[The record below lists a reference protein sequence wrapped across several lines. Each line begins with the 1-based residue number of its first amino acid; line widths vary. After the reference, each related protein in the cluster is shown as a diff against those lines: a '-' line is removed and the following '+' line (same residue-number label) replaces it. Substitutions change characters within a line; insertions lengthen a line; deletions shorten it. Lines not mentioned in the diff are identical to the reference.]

1 MRGVAVAANLK
12 PRRGIC
18 DSAAVMY
25 AACVLAAAERRADGW
40 VRAAVYSDEPA
51 EGQVPA
57 QNVAAWRQ
65 RVREAAQT
73 VGDMWILAAENGAYP
88 RLLLETPAAPQMV
101 FGRGALHGADTRSAA
116 IVGSRRASPQTLDAA
131 RGVAALLAE
140 AGVSVVS
147 GLARGVD
154 TAAHHGAL
162 DAGGH
167 TTAVLGTGIA
177 VCYPPEN
184 LQLAESIAATGA
196 VVSQFPPRMAPSKTS
211 FPSRNAVV
219 AGLSL
224 CSVAMDAA
232 ERSGTRI
239 EIDLSLRFGRP
250 VLLWGPAM
258 GQLAWAQRLASGHHL
273 VEMVG
278 SGQEIAEIIAG
289 LDPATA
295 NPPTAGR
302 ERSAALPGLDT

>member
-1 MRGVAVAANLK
+1 MAVSANLQH
-12 PRRGIC
+12 RRGAC

-25 AACVLAAAERRADGW
+25 ASCVLAGAENRADGW
-40 VRAAVYSDEPA
+40 VRAAVYSDDPA
-51 EGQVPA
+51 ARQVPA
-57 QNVAAWRQ
+57 QRVAAWRR
-65 RVREAAQT
+65 RVRAAAQT
-73 VGDMWILAAENGAYP
+73 VEDMWILAAETGAYP
-88 RLLLETPAAPQMV
+88 RRLLETPAAPQLL
-101 FGRGALHGADTRSAA
+101 FGRGALHAADGRSAA

-154 TAAHHGAL
+154 TAAHRGAL
-162 DAGGH
+162 DGGGH

-177 VCYPPEN
+177 ECYPPEN
-184 LQLAESIAATGA
+184 LQLAELVAATGA
-196 VVSQFPPRMAPSKTS
+196 VVSQFPPHMGPSKTS
-211 FPSRNAVV
+211 FPARNAVV

-224 CSVAMDAA
+224 CSVAMEAA

-239 EIDLSLRFGRP
+239 EIDVSLRFGRP

-258 GQLAWAQRLASGHHL
+258 GHLGWAQRLVSRHHL

-278 SGQEIAEIIAG
+278 SAQEIAEIIAS
-289 LDPATA
+289 LDPTSAHA
-295 NPPTAGR
+295 PSAGR
-302 ERSAALPGLDT
+302 EPSGALPGLAG